1 MKARAVRKASWR
13 RKPKLGEEREMMQ
26 GDNEREM
33 VRRLMT
39 DLTGSKESWVQIGL
53 PGMRP
58 DLIIM

>member
-1 MKARAVRKASWR
+1 
-13 RKPKLGEEREMMQ
+13 MMQ